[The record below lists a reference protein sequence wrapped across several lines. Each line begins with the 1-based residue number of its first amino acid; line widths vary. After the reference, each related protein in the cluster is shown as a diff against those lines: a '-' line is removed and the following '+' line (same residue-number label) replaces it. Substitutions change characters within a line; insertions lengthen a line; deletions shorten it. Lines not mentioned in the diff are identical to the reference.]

1 MFFPLKKSHDILKQY
16 SGLLSVFKVRG
27 DDTFQG
33 TLVKTHT
40 FPWITCKLPKEFV
53 SSYLLTD
60 LSWSTPLQKALRH
73 TWSLSL
79 FESTVQTSF
88 EALPSL
94 SSLTHP
100 VFAAS
105 SHRTAGWVDAT
116 HQPLPGLWKVTQDT
130 AGWST
135 PPPPLWERPTEKV
148 ASQFRFWTDVI
159 SLGIGK
165 GLGTG

>member
-105 SHRTAGWVDAT
+105 SHRTAG
-116 HQPLPGLWKVTQDT
+116 
-130 AGWST
+130 
-135 PPPPLWERPTEKV
+135 
-148 ASQFRFWTDVI
+148 
-159 SLGIGK
+159 
-165 GLGTG
+165 